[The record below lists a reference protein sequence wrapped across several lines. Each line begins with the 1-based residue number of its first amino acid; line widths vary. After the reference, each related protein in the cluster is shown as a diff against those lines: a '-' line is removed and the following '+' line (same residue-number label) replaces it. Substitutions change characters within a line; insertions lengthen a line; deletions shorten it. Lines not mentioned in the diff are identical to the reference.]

1 MLPAKFE
8 EFKQELF
15 NKELNGSKI
24 RYEIHVSD
32 IEPDATLEAVV
43 VADNK
48 SPDTFFVYDKN
59 GVEFEKYGCIVV
71 NKKAEEEEEDED
83 GLKTLVDDVVK
94 ELIAG
99 TLDAKSKS
107 LNKLFDEVSYKEHFY
122 CDLDDFVEHVASMD
136 LLEIAEKEG
145 FTLNEGLEKFE
156 VQSCYEA
163 DAEKY
168 RKSNDHFDVN
178 DHFYTAFIDYKGKS
192 IEIKV
197 ED

>member
-1 MLPAKFE
+1 MADLK
-8 EFKQELF
+8 
-15 NKELNGSKI
+15 KI
-24 RYEIHVSD
+24 
-32 IEPDATLEAVV
+32 
-43 VADNK
+43 
-48 SPDTFFVYDKN
+48 
-59 GVEFEKYGCIVV
+59 
-71 NKKAEEEEEDED
+71 EEEEENF
-83 GLKTLVDDVVK
+83 LKTLVDDVLK
-94 ELIAG
+94 ELISG
-99 TLDAKSKS
+99 TLDAKSKP

-145 FTLNEGLEKFE
+145 FTLNEGLEEFK